1 MVQRSERLKINVPMQ
16 VEIQLAIQPKIKR
29 GIRLRIQPGDRRE
42 LRLGEHLAVE
52 RRVQV
57 GVGVR
62 GDVEMERA
70 TQPLTQFA
78 ARLKTRLPELPGE
91 LRPVFREAQPRIRDE
106 AQTSVRTPVWSEFQ

>member
-1 MVQRSERLKINVPMQ
+1 MQ
-16 VEIQLAIQPKIKR
+16 VEIQLAIQQKIER

-52 RRVQV
+52 RRIQVDV
-57 GVGVR
+57 GVKGE
-62 GDVEMERA
+62 VEIERA

-91 LRPVFREAQPRIRDE
+91 LRPVSREAQLRLRDE
-106 AQTSVRTPVWSEFQ
+106 AQTSARTPVSSEFS

>member
-1 MVQRSERLKINVPMQ
+1 MVQRSERLKIDVLMQ
-16 VEIQLAIQPKIKR
+16 VEIQLAIQPKIER

-57 GVGVR
+57 DVGVKAEA
-62 GDVEMERA
+62 EMERA

-78 ARLKTRLPELPGE
+78 ALP
-91 LRPVFREAQPRIRDE
+91 
-106 AQTSVRTPVWSEFQ
+106 RTHLA